1 MHRRNLRVDI
11 DFLAKGLEEATAVV
25 LMATPCTKS
34 LRGGSG
40 GHKHGG
46 DEERKLC
53 WQCANVSWSGLG
65 SGQPSV
71 LMLKLMMLE
80 RETMAYVKKTAMR
93 HKRGE

>member
-1 MHRRNLRVDI
+1 M
-11 DFLAKGLEEATAVV
+11 TAVV

-34 LRGGSG
+34 LRGGNG

-80 RETMAYVKKTAMR
+80 RETMACFKKTAMR